1 MVTVW
6 VQGRKGVSQRFD
18 GIEAVVFDKDGTLAS
33 VEAYLAD
40 LYKERLRQLLLA
52 PSAPLALQFGVV
64 GAESIDPAGLLAV
77 GSRLDNEIVA
87 AAHLAQTGLPWITA
101 LKQAQAGFETA
112 SAQLRQKA
120 TQTPL
125 IPGALSLVQRL
136 RAAQVKC
143 AIASSDTQAEVNS
156 FIEVHRLAD
165 RFECWQ
171 GVQSERPDKTD
182 PRFLQRVCQQL
193 DVPPAQ
199 TLVVGDSA
207 ADAAMA
213 SAGKSA
219 GFIGFTGGWSC
230 LLALSFPVSPNRWV
244 TVNDFDQ
251 IHIEGQAS
259 IPR

>member
-6 VQGRKGVSQRFD
+6 VQGRKGVSQRFG

-52 PSAPLALQFGVV
+52 PSATLALQFGV
-64 GAESIDPAGLLAV
+64 GDESIDPAGLLAV
-77 GSRLDNEIVA
+77 GSRLDNEIVV

-143 AIASSDTQAEVNS
+143 AIASADTQPEVDS
-156 FIEVHRLAD
+156 FVDVHRLVD

-171 GVQSERPDKTD
+171 GVQPERPDKTD

-219 GFIGFTGGWSC
+219 GFIGFMGGWSRP
-230 LLALSFPVSPNRWV
+230 LALSFPGSPNRRV
-244 TVNDFDQ
+244 TVDDFDQ

-259 IPR
+259 SQR